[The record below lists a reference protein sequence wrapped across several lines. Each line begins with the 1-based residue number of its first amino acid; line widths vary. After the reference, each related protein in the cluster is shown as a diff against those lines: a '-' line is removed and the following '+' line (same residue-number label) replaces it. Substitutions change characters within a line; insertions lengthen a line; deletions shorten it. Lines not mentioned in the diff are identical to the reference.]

1 MNFRK
6 NHTFIFGGLLAIGF
20 IFLFIHEYIIKNI
33 VEGNSYRVD
42 LITGATGTSGT
53 TVIVNDTPITKKS
66 TIIDDKNN
74 QPSSTTNNSK
84 FLYDI
89 TNSTDSNVQISK
101 IVIFSLALFL
111 LIFLAVTP
119 TEDSFIN
126 TIKIVATSIILLAMI
141 IIYFV
146 NVNLFNK

>member
-20 IFLFIHEYIIKNI
+20 LFLFIHEYIIKNI

-42 LITGATGTSGT
+42 LITGATGTAI
-53 TVIVNDTPITKKS
+53 IVNDTPITKQS
-66 TIIDDKNN
+66 TIIDDKNSN
-74 QPSSTTNNSK
+74 NPSSTTNNSR

-119 TEDSFIN
+119 TEDAFIN